1 MMKTQLR
8 KNFSLIATLAVILIT
23 SVVGYYVIGLKK
35 APYPVANFESFSFK
49 WGTGDS
55 LENSYFSG
63 NGDYSYL
70 NNRDSLIRTNVKLRA
85 NEIIFIHNRINE
97 LGFWKLPTQIGAAK
111 SNSKAPFYE
120 LEFNYKER
128 SKKIKVY
135 SDFDENPLL
144 LDSAMQIITMVQRTI
159 DEAEGRYH
167 R

>member
-1 MMKTQLR
+1 MTKELK
-8 KNFSLIATLAVILIT
+8 KNFSLIATVAVIMIT
-23 SVVGYYVIGLKK
+23 AVVGYYVIGLKK

-49 WGTGDS
+49 WGIGGHLDNAYS
-55 LENSYFSG
+55 SA

-70 NNRDSLIRTNVKLRA
+70 NNRDSLIKTKVKLRA

-97 LGFWKLPTQIGAAK
+97 LGFWNLQDKIGVAK

-120 LEFNYKER
+120 LQFNYKEKT
-128 SKKIKVY
+128 KKITVY

-144 LDSAMQIITMVQRTI
+144 LDSAMQIITMVQRAI